1 MTIHAMCHHYETDWT
16 ARRTVDEAEDET
28 EADEGRPSAFED
40 DRDVD
45 VEVVTDGG
53 DASDE

>member
-1 MTIHAMCHHYETDWT
+1 MTTHAMCHHYETDWT